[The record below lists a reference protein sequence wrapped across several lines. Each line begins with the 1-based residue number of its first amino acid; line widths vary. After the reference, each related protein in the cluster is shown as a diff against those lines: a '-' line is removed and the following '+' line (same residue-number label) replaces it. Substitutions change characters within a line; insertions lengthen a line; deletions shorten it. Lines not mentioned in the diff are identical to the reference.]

1 MKLLKTY
8 LVIFCLFFVTGC
20 ATTGGIKTANQR
32 KIDKTEEQINEDAKD
47 LLAVAKNVL
56 DKVKS
61 TDPEFAKAMDIMKKA
76 QVLLGTT
83 IQDTEQFNKLSNDK
97 LDQVVNDIYEKN
109 LSLQNEIKELKDK
122 DDEFTSKILTE
133 NIELEAIKRH
143 ERAKSIKFFA
153 VCGTILAILGSLVYF
168 FPSQA
173 LRVGSSI
180 LGIFKK

>member
-1 MKLLKTY
+1 MKIIKIY
-8 LVIFCLFFVTGC
+8 LTILCLFLVTGC
-20 ATTGGIKTANQR
+20 ATTGAIKSANQR
-32 KIDKTEEQINEDAKD
+32 KIDKTEEQITEDAKD

-83 IQDTEQFNKLSNDK
+83 IQDTEQFNKLSSEK
-97 LDQVVNDIYEKN
+97 LDQVVTDIYEKN
-109 LSLQNEIKELKDK
+109 LALQNEINELKNK
-122 DDEFTSKILTE
+122 DEEFTSKILTE
-133 NIELEAIKRH
+133 NIESEAIKRH
-143 ERAKSIKFFA
+143 ERARSIKFFA

-173 LRVGSSI
+173 LNVGSSI
-180 LGIFKK
+180 LGIFRK

>member
-61 TDPEFAKAMDIMKKA
+61 TDPEFVKAMDIMKKA

-109 LSLQNEIKELKDK
+109 LSLQNEIKE
-122 DDEFTSKILTE
+122 
-133 NIELEAIKRH
+133 
-143 ERAKSIKFFA
+143 
-153 VCGTILAILGSLVYF
+153 
-168 FPSQA
+168 
-173 LRVGSSI
+173 
-180 LGIFKK
+180 